1 MVSSLGTATKSG
13 SMNRAKASLRDVSI
27 FLALRPAMSMY
38 TIASRWAVIVSF
50 VSSTKTSGGRSRIF
64 PEGGEGVVSE
74 DMSPAGCSIL
84 SERSDVGFVQFEVL
98 VENDLLVSISR
109 SGSRQIS
116 NPSLMILD

>member
-1 MVSSLGTATKSG
+1 MYSLAESVEEVVVDLLGTATNSG
-13 SMNRAKASLRDVSI
+13 SINRANASLRDVSI

-74 DMSPAGCSIL
+74 DMSSAGCSIL
-84 SERSDVGFVQFEVL
+84 SKRSNAGFAV
-98 VENDLLVSISR
+98 
-109 SGSRQIS
+109 
-116 NPSLMILD
+116 